1 MGVPCVGVQRLEQ
14 VALWEGGRLFK
25 VTHPSCTDLKKEKVY
40 QLKCCRKRM
49 VQKGK
54 VYVKA
59 ERYDGSR
66 KWGSGG
72 GETPECKR
80 GKGWRL
86 GVLGPD

>member
-1 MGVPCVGVQRLEQ
+1 M
-14 VALWEGGRLFK
+14 
-25 VTHPSCTDLKKEKVY
+25 KKEKVY
-40 QLKCCRKRM
+40 QLKCCGKWI

-59 ERYDGSR
+59 ERHDGSR
-66 KWGSGG
+66 KCGSGG
-72 GETPECKR
+72 GETPERKR